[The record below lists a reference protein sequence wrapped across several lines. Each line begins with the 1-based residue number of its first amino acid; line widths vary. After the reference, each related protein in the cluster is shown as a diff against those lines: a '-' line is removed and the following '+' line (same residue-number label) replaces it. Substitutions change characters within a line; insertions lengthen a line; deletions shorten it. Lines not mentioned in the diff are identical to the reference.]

1 MNMTVKTHEP
11 RRTDEKQ
18 SAFEIIRKAADD
30 YLSSGKPLYI
40 TAKDLCGSIV
50 ETGYMARLEMETYNP
65 DFHEGPVI
73 VDLRSPDS
81 EMPELYYQG
90 HIPSAVHIP
99 WRKITQLKM
108 LTSLPR
114 ERRVVVYSNTGQI
127 GGQTAAI
134 LSVMGYDAVNLKWGM
149 TSWTGETKV
158 APDRYNQERDII
170 WQNRSYRNTVTI
182 NHKPDET
189 YPFPVLRTDGKSA
202 SAVIWSAADDYLGE
216 YRPANISAAALYDP
230 LFEYFGPFAVSPY
243 EEDGKE
249 MLVIPFDYRPGE
261 NEEWFDWPYILDVR
275 ESNIYLNG
283 HIPGSINIP
292 WYDVFKTE
300 SLYRI
305 PSDRRIVVCSETGH
319 TSAHIAALLNLLGY
333 EAINLKWGMSG
344 WSLKP
349 EGDSNDF
356 NRYNEEK
363 DCMDYPIVKGWN
375 PGRVLKCKA

>member
-1 MNMTVKTHEP
+1 MTVKTREP
-11 RRTDEKQ
+11 KKTEEKN
-18 SAFEIIRKAADD
+18 SPFEIIRKAADD
-30 YLSSGKPLYI
+30 YLSAGKQLYI

-50 ETGYMARLEMETYNP
+50 ETDYMARLEMETYNP

-73 VDLRSPDS
+73 VDLRNPDS
-81 EMPELYYQG
+81 EAPELYYQG

-114 ERRVVVYSNTGQI
+114 DRRIVVYSNTGQT
-127 GGQTAAI
+127 GGQAAAI

-149 TSWTGETKV
+149 TSWTRESNA
-158 APDRYNQERDII
+158 APDRYSHEKDII

-182 NHKPDET
+182 PYETDET
-189 YPFPVLRTDGKSA
+189 YPFPALRTDA
-202 SAVIWSAADDYLGE
+202 TTPSAVIWSAADEYLGD
-216 YRPANISAAALYDP
+216 YRPANISATALYDP

-243 EEDGKE
+243 EEDGSE
-249 MLVIPFDYRPGE
+249 MLVIPFGYCPSE
-261 NEEWFDWPYILDVR
+261 NEEWFDWPYVLDVR
-275 ESNIYLNG
+275 EDDIYLQG
-283 HIPGSINIP
+283 HIPGSLNIP
-292 WYDVFKTE
+292 WYKVFRTE
-300 SLYRI
+300 NLRRL
-305 PSDRRIVVCSETGH
+305 PVDRRIVVCSETGH
-319 TSAHIAALLNLLGY
+319 TGGHVAALLNILGY

-344 WSLKP
+344 WSLKS
-349 EGDSNDF
+349 EGDIREF

>member
-1 MNMTVKTHEP
+1 MVGGMNMTVKTHEP
-11 RRTDEKQ
+11 GRTDEKQ
-18 SAFEIIRKAADD
+18 AAFEIIRKAADD

-50 ETGYMARLEMETYNP
+50 ETSYMARLEMETYNP

-114 ERRVVVYSNTGQI
+114 DRRVVVYSNTGQT

-149 TSWTGETKV
+149 TSWTGEMKV

-243 EEDGKE
+243 EEDG
-249 MLVIPFDYRPGE
+249 
-261 NEEWFDWPYILDVR
+261 N
-275 ESNIYLNG
+275 
-283 HIPGSINIP
+283 
-292 WYDVFKTE
+292 
-300 SLYRI
+300 
-305 PSDRRIVVCSETGH
+305 
-319 TSAHIAALLNLLGY
+319 
-333 EAINLKWGMSG
+333 
-344 WSLKP
+344 
-349 EGDSNDF
+349 
-356 NRYNEEK
+356 
-363 DCMDYPIVKGWN
+363 
-375 PGRVLKCKA
+375 